1 MTPFSIL
8 ILVCSLALDHAAC
21 KPETARAAVHGPQ
34 VASEME
40 CGLIGQTTIA
50 QTAAEVRPDPK
61 TEYVK
66 IVCTRSGNTLGR
78 NTAELP

>member
-1 MTPFSIL
+1 MTPFQIL

-21 KPETARAAVHGPQ
+21 KPETARAMVHGPQ
-34 VASEME
+34 VASAME

-61 TEYVK
+61 TEYVR
-66 IVCTRSGNTLGR
+66 IICAQNGNVVGNR
-78 NTAELP
+78 K